1 MAKTG
6 LGGIGLLVVPIM
18 ASIFGAKSSTG
29 ILLIIL
35 IIADFFGVTYYHQH
49 ADLKKLIKLIPSTIL
64 GIILAVFMGNY
75 INENQF
81 KIFLAL
87 IVLLGIILM
96 FFNSENEKKNPK
108 EKNIFITSFFGILGG
123 LSTMIG
129 NAAGPVMTIY
139 FLSMGFQKNKFIGTA
154 AWFFLMV
161 NLFKVPFHFI
171 FWNTINF
178 QILFFGISCLP
189 LIVIGAYSGIFIVKR
204 IPENP
209 YRLFLIVSVVLSALK
224 LIFIF

>member
-6 LGGIGLLVVPIM
+6 LGGIGLLVVPVM

-49 ADLKKLIKLIPSTIL
+49 ADLKKLIKLIPSTML
-64 GIILAVFMGNY
+64 GILLAVFAGNF

-81 KIFLAL
+81 KIFLAV
-87 IVLLGIILM
+87 IVFSGIILM
-96 FFNSENEKKNPK
+96 FFSSEGEKNNLK
-108 EKNIFITSFFGILGG
+108 EKNIYLTSFFGILGG

-139 FLSMGFQKNKFIGTA
+139 FLAMGFQKNKFIGTA
-154 AWFFLMV
+154 AWFFLIV
-161 NLFKVPFHFI
+161 NLFKVPFHII

-178 QILFFGISCLP
+178 QIIFLGISSLP
-189 LIVIGAYSGIFIVKR
+189 LIVIGAYLGIFFVKK
-204 IPENP
+204 IPEKP
-209 YRLFLIVSVVLSALK
+209 YRFFLIISVVLSALK
-224 LIFIF
+224 LVFIF